1 MQETNIIVICYRNSL
16 SGSGREMAG
25 YHFQLLNCIQ
35 LLLLHSLPDSCPCAA
50 KNWSYGYVTKVKTI
64 SKFIKAKLH
73 SQRKSWPP
81 CKEGLTPPLQLGFPL
96 CPHTV
101 DLREDLNDSSHR
113 NPLCQCEGW
122 VLVGLFMGH
131 IWSSGWSL
139 AGYLICIGDRLR
151 GSSPEI
157 PWCCFWMCSSCLILG
172 ILFSV
177 MIYGQFWHT
186 RVWFSILSYLIF
198 FPLKSLGTQIFG
210 KLEWHLIY
218 SLLAW
223 GVNSGIGS
231 QLLLLW
237 AIRIWVMMVIWGDQC
252 MFFGPLVIFW

>member
-1 MQETNIIVICYRNSL
+1 MLWLCCLPGSCMHAASNW
-16 SGSGREMAG
+16 SGR
-25 YHFQLLNCIQ
+25 CIRKVRKRNRVYWSKSTLSEGKQ
-35 LLLLHSLPDSCPCAA
+35 ASWHRLKIEFFFISPCCRQEWRPNFSCP
-50 KNWSYGYVTKVKTI
+50 G
-64 SKFIKAKLH
+64 
-73 SQRKSWPP
+73 
-81 CKEGLTPPLQLGFPL
+81 PL
-96 CPHTV
+96 CVHV
-101 DLREDLNDSSHR
+101 RAECWLASSVC
-113 NPLCQCEGW
+113 LIC
-122 VLVGLFMGH
+122 MGH

-231 QLLLLW
+231 WLQLHLGIKFHVTM
-237 AIRIWVMMVIWGDQC
+237 AI
-252 MFFGPLVIFW
+252 